1 MEFQNRSESYAVPV
15 ENTSFHKLL
24 KMFSLSI
31 LISFIGTAVGS
42 NFAEWGLSGLF
53 LPLIVVQIIMLVSA
67 FFFRKKSRP
76 VGYFFVYFFTF
87 LSGIVIFPAINH
99 YINIGGTGIVTAA
112 FGITTAMFAVLT
124 AYAYFSK
131 RDFSFLG
138 GFLLVG
144 VIALIGLSIVRI
156 FVPSLGVGM
165 LGLSIAFLGI
175 MIFSGFILYDISKF
189 KHGLTDE
196 MIPLAVLCLYLDFI
210 NLFLYVLQFLGILSN
225 DD

>member
-1 MEFQNRSESYAVPV
+1 MEYKTSSETYSVPV

-24 KMFSLSI
+24 QMFSVSI
-31 LISFIGTAVGS
+31 LVSFIGTAVGS
-42 NFAEWGLSGLF
+42 NFAEWGLSWMF
-53 LPLIVVQIIMLVSA
+53 LPLIVVQLIMLVSA
-67 FFFRKKSRP
+67 FFFRKNSRP

-87 LSGIVIFPAINH
+87 ISGVTIFPALNH
-99 YINIGGTGIVTAA
+99 YINVGGPGLVMSA
-112 FGITTAMFAVLT
+112 FGITTVIFAVLT

-144 VIALIGLSIVRI
+144 VIALIGLAIVRI

-175 MIFSGFILYDISKF
+175 MIFSGFVLYDISKF
-189 KHGLTDE
+189 KHGLANE

-210 NLFLYVLQFLGILSN
+210 NLFLYVLQFLGILSS